1 MPYERETERGDMQT
15 ERVREAATRDE
26 IDFVSEIL
34 FSSMGLFQKGH
45 KAQLFQRGSDE
56 ILGSSI

>member
-34 FSSMGLFQKGH
+34 FSSMGLFQRGH
-45 KAQLFQRGSDE
+45 KAYWAHQYEMFLFQ
-56 ILGSSI
+56 